1 MKLLK
6 IVLLTVI
13 ALLPLLLVSCSIF
26 GAAPVS
32 AGWAGTT
39 IQNGIVYAGTRN
51 GMVTA
56 VNSSS
61 GSLQWSY
68 TVGSA
73 IYSTPIADGDLVY
86 VGTYSGEVL
95 ALSTVARGE
104 NLTFPQQ
111 RYGEWQWDYPTYSG
125 KSSAIVADLVISDDA
140 LYVASS
146 NGRVYSLDKESG
158 DENWN
163 RENTPVL
170 AEKLWTSPA
179 AAGDTVYVSTFDGYI
194 YTLSVETGV
203 SLNWSFKG
211 AAGFASSPV
220 VYEDTIFVGSFD
232 RHVYAV
238 KTGSGEPTWR
248 FPQERSAGNW
258 FWACPLVSGGIVYV
272 GGLDGTLYAVN
283 AATGEQVWSY
293 PTKDEKGITSG
304 IIPPPILMENF
315 LLVVNQAGN
324 LYVFDLGAESGHQGV
339 PSGPISIGVPVN
351 SPFCAQ
357 NGTAYIRGED
367 DSLYIVDLSKGQ
379 VSSPIPLTG
388 KQ

>member
-6 IVLLTVI
+6 IVLLTAI

-26 GAAPVS
+26 GASPVS

-39 IQNGIVYAGTRN
+39 IQNGIVYAGTRS

-61 GSLQWSY
+61 RSLQWSY

-73 IYSTPIADGDLVY
+73 IYGTPIADGDLVY

-163 RENTPVL
+163 RENIPVL
-170 AEKLWTSPA
+170 AEKLWTSPGI
-179 AAGDTVYVSTFDGYI
+179 AGDTLYVSTFNGHI
-194 YTLSVETGV
+194 YSLSTETGL
-203 SLNWSFKG
+203 SLNWSFQ
-211 AAGFASSPV
+211 AVAGFASSPV
-220 VYEDTIFVGSFD
+220 IYGDTMFVGSFD
-232 RHVYAV
+232 RDVYAI
-238 KTGSGEPTWR
+238 KIGSDGATWR

-258 FWACPLVSGGIVYV
+258 FWASPLVTDGIVYV
-272 GGLDGTLYAVN
+272 GCLDGTLYAVN

-293 PTKDEKGITSG
+293 PTKDEKGAASA
-304 IIPPPILMENF
+304 IIAPPVLMENL
-315 LLVVNQAGN
+315 LLVINEAGN
-324 LYVFDLGAESGHQGV
+324 LYVFDLNTESGRQGV
-339 PSGPISIGVPVN
+339 PSMIRIGDKVN
-351 SPFCAQ
+351 SSFCAQ
-357 NGTAYIRGED
+357 NGTAYVRGER
-367 DSLYIVDLSKGQ
+367 DSLYIVALSTGQ
-379 VSSPIPLTG
+379 VSPPISLTG